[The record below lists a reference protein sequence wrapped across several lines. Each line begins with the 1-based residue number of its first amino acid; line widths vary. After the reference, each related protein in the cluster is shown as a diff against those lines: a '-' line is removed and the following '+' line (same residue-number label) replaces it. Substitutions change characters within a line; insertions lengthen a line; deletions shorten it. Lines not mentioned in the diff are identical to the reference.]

1 MHSPLLHLTKF
12 NSHYLY
18 LSVSLL
24 LLLLQKDLPDTM
36 KPSFGSTGIRGAFTA
51 NVMVLVCML
60 LEAYVAHY
68 NAPRFYTEL
77 ESHTIPRFRKV
88 VTYSFGASSI
98 VYIFITAFGF
108 LTFGKNCD
116 GYILNNYST
125 KDSLA
130 TFCRVS
136 ISIAIICTYPL
147 VFIGY
152 RDGVLDLLQV
162 SAEKQTSGNL
172 NLVSFILLT
181 FVTIIA
187 MLVKDLGLINA
198 VGGRT
203 LATAIVF
210 VFPTLMYQRAVRR
223 KHFDETNL
231 ADEENSDEEDE
242 RPTPEQKREVIFAQT
257 LMCMGI
263 VMGLIGVWMAISNQ
277 HSPSSLGTVV
287 ASNQTI
293 VG

>member
-1 MHSPLLHLTKF
+1 
-12 NSHYLY
+12 
-18 LSVSLL
+18 
-24 LLLLQKDLPDTM
+24 
-36 KPSFGSTGIRGAFTA
+36 
-51 NVMVLVCML
+51 ML
-60 LEAYVAHY
+60 FEAYVAHY

-77 ESHTIPRFRKV
+77 ENHTIPRFRKV

-136 ISIAIICTYPL
+136 ISVAIICTYPL
-147 VFIGY
+147 AFIGY

-162 SAEKQTSGNL
+162 PAEKQTSGNL
-172 NLVSFILLT
+172 NLVSFVLLS
-181 FVTIIA
+181 FVTVIA

-198 VGGRT
+198 VGGGT

-210 VFPTLMYQRAVRR
+210 VFPTLMYRQAVRR
-223 KHFDETNL
+223 KHFDEVNL
-231 ADEENSDEEDE
+231 VDEETSEDEDE
-242 RPTPEQKREVIFAQT
+242 RPTPEEKREVIFAQT

-263 VMGLIGVWMAISNQ
+263 VMGLIGVWMAISNET

-287 ASNQTI
+287 ASDQTE
-293 VG
+293 V